1 MSALDLF
8 TPLQAG
14 DLTLP
19 NRIIMAPMTRSRADD
34 AGIPHEKTPIYY
46 RQRASAGL
54 ILSEAINVSAMAKGY
69 PRTPGLW
76 TDEQVQGWRKVTDTV
91 HQAGGRIFAQLFHTG
106 RIALPDFLPDHAQPV
121 APSAIAAQGQ
131 GYTLTGMKPY
141 VTPRALETEEIP
153 GIIAEFVNA
162 TRRALEAGFDGVEL
176 HAASGYIVQQF
187 LTTNAN
193 ARTDSYGGS
202 MENRARFL
210 LETIDGMI
218 GAAGAHRTGIKLS
231 PQMPFNDVQG
241 RRCGR
246 TVSLSGSRP
255 VRERIGAPSRRQIQC
270 CRLAQ
275 PASPAVFRCLLRR
288 RGAGPRQRECAPR
301 GRQSGRGG
309 FRRAVFLPTRICP
322 NDSGKTRRSTRRTR
336 PRSTRPAWKGI

>member
-1 MSALDLF
+1 MSAPDLF

-19 NRIIMAPMTRSRADD
+19 TRIIMAPMTRSRADD
-34 AGIPHEKTPIYY
+34 AGVPHEKTPLYY

-106 RIALPDFLPDHAQPV
+106 RIALPDFLPDGAQPV
-121 APSAIAAQGQ
+121 APSAITAQGQ
-131 GYTLTGMKPY
+131 GYTVSGMKPY

-231 PQMPFNDVQG
+231 PQMPFNDVQEDDAEELYPYLV
-241 RRCGR
+241 RA
-246 TVSLSGSRP
+246 LSGKGLAHLHVGKFNAVTGTACC
-255 VRERIGAPSRRQIQC
+255 VRCIPACILQARGWTKTAAVRSLQKAKRTRRF
-270 CRLAQ
+270 LA
-275 PASPAVFRCLLRR
+275 RC
-288 RGAGPRQRECAPR
+288 
-301 GRQSGRGG
+301 
-309 FRRAVFLPTRICP
+309 FLPIRICP
-322 NDSGKTRRSTRRTR
+322 NGSGETRRSTRRTR